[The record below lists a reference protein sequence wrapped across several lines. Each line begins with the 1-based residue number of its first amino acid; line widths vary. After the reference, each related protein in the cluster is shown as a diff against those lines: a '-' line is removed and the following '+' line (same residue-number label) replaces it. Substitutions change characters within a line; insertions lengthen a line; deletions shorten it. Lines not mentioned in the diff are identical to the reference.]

1 MLSFLTL
8 DLELYADY
16 QMHQALTS
24 KREEGAMAAETSNPS
39 QIIEVA
45 EIAWESVTP
54 TIEAKMLWS
63 DPNTKR
69 RAQLT
74 RFEPGA
80 SLSMHR
86 HIGDELLYVI
96 EGSIGDESGTVSAGS
111 VGYRPNGCVHSVRS
125 KNGST
130 VFAIITGG
138 VESAKEIATA
148 PPSQMI
154 VLSDLPWTDGPV
166 PGTRVKVFWSD
177 PATKRRAAMARFEP
191 GAKLPRHKHIGD
203 ELLFMIEGSNF
214 DESGELRTGNM
225 AYFPSGCTHT
235 VISKIGHTAIAFVTG
250 EVETMQ

>member
-1 MLSFLTL
+1 
-8 DLELYADY
+8 
-16 QMHQALTS
+16 
-24 KREEGAMAAETSNPS
+24 MAAETPNPS

-45 EIAWESVTP
+45 EIAWEPMTP
-54 TIEAKMLWS
+54 TIKAKMLWS
-63 DPNTKR
+63 DPATKR

-96 EGSIGDESGTVSAGS
+96 EGSISDESGTVSAGS
-111 VGYRPNGCVHSVRS
+111 VGYRPNGCVHSVMS
-125 KNGST
+125 KNGAT

-138 VESAKEIATA
+138 VEPAKEIGTA
-148 PPSQMI
+148 PPSQTI
-154 VLSDLPWTDGPV
+154 VLSEIPWSEGRV
-166 PGTRVKVFWSD
+166 PGMRVKAFWSD
-177 PATKRRAAMARFEP
+177 SATKRRAAMARWEP

-214 DESGELRTGNM
+214 DESGELQTGNV

-235 VISKIGHTAIAFVTG
+235 VVSKIGHTAIAFTTG
-250 EVETMQ
+250 DVEMQ